1 MYTFILN
8 CRCLPIYIFIAS
20 DKSHDLYVDS
30 DCLNMFNVFFGWFF
44 FGGGGLNILPLN
56 KNVNVKTRYLQ
67 LTCVLF
73 QKYFTEVHY
82 TMTLNFQQ
90 RKDLIHH

>member
-30 DCLNMFNVFFGWFF
+30 DCLHMFNVFCFF
-44 FGGGGLNILPLN
+44 LFLVGGGGGLNILPLN
-56 KNVNVKTRYLQ
+56 KNVNVKH
-67 LTCVLF
+67 VL
-73 QKYFTEVHY
+73 Y
-82 TMTLNFQQ
+82 N
-90 RKDLIHH
+90 

>member
-1 MYTFILN
+1 MIYMLILTVLT
-8 CRCLPIYIFIAS
+8 CS
-20 DKSHDLYVDS
+20 
-30 DCLNMFNVFFGWFF
+30 MFFSVFF

-56 KNVNVKTRYLQ
+56 KNVNGKTRYLQ

-82 TMTLNFQQ
+82 TMTLNIQQ

>member
-30 DCLNMFNVFFGWFF
+30 DCLHMFSVFGVFFVFG
-44 FGGGGLNILPLN
+44 GGGGLNILPLN
-56 KNVNVKTRYLQ
+56 KNVNVKH
-67 LTCVLF
+67 VL
-73 QKYFTEVHY
+73 Y
-82 TMTLNFQQ
+82 N
-90 RKDLIHH
+90 

>member
-1 MYTFILN
+1 M
-8 CRCLPIYIFIAS
+8 AS
-20 DKSHDLYVDS
+20 DKNHDLYVDS
-30 DCLNMFNVFFGWFF
+30 DCLNMFNVFFGFF

-82 TMTLNFQQ
+82 TITLNFQQ